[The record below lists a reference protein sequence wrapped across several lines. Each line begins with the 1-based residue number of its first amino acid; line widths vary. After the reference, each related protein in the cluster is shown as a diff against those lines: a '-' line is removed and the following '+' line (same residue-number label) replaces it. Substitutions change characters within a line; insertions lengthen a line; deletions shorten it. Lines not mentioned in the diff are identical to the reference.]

1 MKIFIRFD
9 KLENYSCDG
18 TAFVSFVLRL
28 RLPSSSFRA
37 STKVE
42 KSFFLPFA
50 FFYYLQP
57 LPVFPFVIVQTE
69 KEKSWRVK
77 KEEK

>member
-28 RLPSSSFRA
+28 RLPRN
-37 STKVE
+37 
-42 KSFFLPFA
+42 FFMRLGKLRNLFCLRI
-50 FFYYLQP
+50 FYYLQP
-57 LPVFPFVIVQTE
+57 LPVFSFCYCANR
-69 KEKSWRVK
+69 KEKSLRVK
-77 KEEK
+77 TKK